1 MPMLRRFRGKIVL
14 ISLLATL
21 ALVAA
26 SCQGAVSST
35 PSSDPASP
43 SPAPTATVAPAPTAA
58 EPPPAPPATVSPPV
72 VVVASTAD
80 KSIPEIVELLSPSV
94 VHIQTEAVQID
105 AFNRPIPAGGVDT
118 GEIIDVKGY
127 ILTNNHVV
135 EGAQRIIVTLRDDRV
150 FEARIIGR
158 DPATDLAVIQ
168 IDADNLV
175 PIKFGRSSDLRIGD
189 PVIAIG
195 HALDLPGGPTVTGG
209 LVSALERSID
219 ISPTVTI
226 RHLIQTDAA
235 INPGNSGGPLVNIRG
250 EMIGINTA
258 KTPGADGIGFAI
270 ALDPSLALI
279 DQLIENGRVERGF
292 LGVSIA
298 NITEALAM
306 NQGLAVDE
314 GLLIVSVDP
323 GSPANRAGLSE
334 GDIIVS
340 LAGVEINNL
349 ADLERVLLE
358 NLPGMTVEVE
368 YFRGAGRESSEITLG
383 ARPG

>member
-1 MPMLRRFRGKIVL
+1 MGSRHPGPGSRLLSRSGEQHPKLGPGQPLPRPHCHGRAGPNGRR
-14 ISLLATL
+14 
-21 ALVAA
+21 A
-26 SCQGAVSST
+26 SAGT
-35 PSSDPASP
+35 
-43 SPAPTATVAPAPTAA
+43 
-58 EPPPAPPATVSPPV
+58 PATVSPPV

-105 AFNRPIPAGGVDT
+105 AFNRPIPAGGVGT

-340 LAGVEINNL
+340 LAGVDLNNL
-349 ADLERVLLE
+349 ADLEQVLLE